1 MSTGGRGSQSL
12 KTEPPLSLGLPPDRD
27 APIMSGGLDPDVH
40 THRPDVAT
48 GGELGASLLPG
59 QSDDA
64 RGGLIPWRNLRDAIE
79 DRKSNTS
86 ELQSLMRISY
96 AVFCLIKKKQNHI
109 HMKK

>member
-12 KTEPPLSLGLPPDRD
+12 KTEPPLSLGLPPDRA

-64 RGGLIPWRNLRDAIE
+64 RGDLIPWRHLRDAIE
-79 DRKSNTS
+79 CTDTCGFGSRYNRFLPHRLDCPHYFFVS
-86 ELQSLMRISY
+86 
-96 AVFCLIKKKQNHI
+96 
-109 HMKK
+109 